1 MNSGPSKDVG
11 RPAYVAY
18 TANTCSIS
26 GGVLDGAGLPT
37 SIDSLVLED
46 ELNTKPHVMNFSRPN
61 GFSRNRGLNFYPKSI
76 KIMGLLNPKPL

>member
-11 RPAYVAY
+11 RPAPAYVAY
-18 TANTCSIS
+18 TANTYSIS

-61 GFSRNRGLNFYPKSI
+61 GVFQKQGAQFLPQKYKDH
-76 KIMGLLNPKPL
+76 GTPKP